1 MLTSPKHRRRP
12 LTIAMT
18 PMIDVVFLLLIYF
31 VCTASFTPP
40 ETVLAAAIVAEKTE
54 QGAGTENNAPPLERI
69 VVKVN
74 SNGPASTWVVN
85 SRTISSPAELTE
97 VLEALAAIDARLPL
111 VLDVTPATPV
121 GVAVDAYDR
130 CLRAGFQTLQFAV
143 PQQP

>member
-1 MLTSPKHRRRP
+1 
-12 LTIAMT
+12 MT

-40 ETVLAAAIVAEKTE
+40 ETVLAAAIVSEPNE
-54 QGAGTENNAPPLERI
+54 QGAGVEDTAPPLERI

-74 SNGPASTWVVN
+74 SEGPATTWVVN
-85 SRTISSPAELTE
+85 SRATSSPDELTE
-97 VLEALAAIDARLPL
+97 VLETLAAIDARLPL

-121 GVAVDAYDR
+121 GVAIDAYDR

-143 PQQP
+143 PDPR